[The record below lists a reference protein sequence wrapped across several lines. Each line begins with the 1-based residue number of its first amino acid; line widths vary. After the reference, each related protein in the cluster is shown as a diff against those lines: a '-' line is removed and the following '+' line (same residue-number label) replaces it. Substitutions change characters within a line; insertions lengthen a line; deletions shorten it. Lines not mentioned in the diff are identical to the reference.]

1 MRMKLIWL
9 PCLVFF
15 FGVLCASCGSDNNE
29 PTDEPGTGDAGG
41 TGDTEV
47 NGDYIATTKV
57 KTVVL
62 KSGWDWMG
70 TELPVCYEDFNRKYS
85 LWLNSGQLCVVPFT
99 REKGK
104 WVTSYYVFYDTYHS
118 EISYMED
125 IGRVNALSEVTTKLE
140 VPKVS
145 AFHFPAAQPKHGYAA
160 TFKTENDE
168 LRYLRLFV
176 TEHTLSDDGAVATVT
191 VQYQLY

>member
-47 NGDYIATTKV
+47 KGDYIATTKV

-70 TELPVCYEDFNRKYS
+70 TELPVCYEDFNR
-85 LWLNSGQLCVVPFT
+85 
-99 REKGK
+99 K